1 MPEFI
6 LGARGHDFGRHDPE
20 TLFSSIG
27 QAGFAC
33 TQLAFPKAVEG
44 VKSYADVTP
53 ALVERARAAAAASGV
68 GIAVDGTYVELSY
81 ADEDKRRAE
90 VAKVLSQ
97 IPVAKALGA
106 GCMGSETTNMAKQ
119 PGVTR
124 KEAQEALLRSLG
136 EILPVCEEQ
145 GVLFAVECVYY
156 HAMNTPEAVR
166 MVLDTMASPNLR
178 VICDF
183 ANYVGPEAASVDAQ
197 RRSRMERSIPPA
209 WRIPVWTTPAALR
222 CCGRCRRLLCPCCG
236 RKLCPPAPQETLPL
250 CADSPADCS
259 KCFKGSVPRLG
270 RRAFCFVFCVHR
282 KFTIIPPSPTC
293 RNRIAVL

>member
-6 LGARGHDFGRHDPE
+6 IGARGHDFGRHTPE
-20 TLFSSIG
+20 ELLTSIG
-27 QAGFAC
+27 KAGFHC
-33 TQLAFPKAVEG
+33 TQLAYTKAIEG
-44 VKSYADVTP
+44 VKSYADITP
-53 ALVERARAAAAASGV
+53 ELVEATKAAVAASGV
-68 GIAVDGTYVELSY
+68 SIAVDGTYVELSY

-106 GCMGSETTNMAKQ
+106 DCMGSETTNMAKQ

-136 EILPVCEEQ
+136 EILPLCEEQ

-156 HAMNTPEAVR
+156 HAMNTPEAVK

-183 ANYVGPEAASVDAQ
+183 ANYVGPENVSVDAQ
-197 RRSRMERSIPPA
+197 RRIWDKVGSWYGDKI
-209 WRIPVWTTPAALR
+209 AAVHFKGQNFQPDGTLYSTSLEDS
-222 CCGRCRRLLCPCCG
+222 CVDYAGGFAML
-236 RKLCPPAPQETLPL
+236 KAMPQTTLPVL
-250 CADSPADCS
+250 REEAVPARAASDIA
-259 KCFKGSVPRLG
+259 FI
-270 RRAFCFVFCVHR
+270 RRFC
-282 KFTIIPPSPTC
+282 I
-293 RNRIAVL
+293 